1 MSNARGNQSII
12 ASHPPIIEKQR
23 GHGTSKWTAPLR
35 VYSWR
40 EDKTS
45 PHIQEIAFDLLQ
57 ELGITRVYTVY
68 PDKYP
73 IQYPLLSLIH
83 YEHHEIFPMK
93 SQNPNRKDDEQLN
106 SWDAFLFAFN
116 NFGCIDM
123 IKKIIPHRG
132 FYHESS
138 SVPGLRGKLT
148 GKPLVSN
155 RSIPSFSLDSPSINS
170 GKISIMWQTPK
181 VDHSSPDI
189 SLKWLV

>member
-73 IQYPLLSLIH
+73 IRYPLLSLIH

-123 IKKIIPHRG
+123 IKK
-132 FYHESS
+132 SS
-138 SVPGLRGKLT
+138 PT
-148 GKPLVSN
+148 GVSTMS
-155 RSIPSFSLDSPSINS
+155 RHQSLDWGEN
-170 GKISIMWQTPK
+170 WQENHWCQT
-181 VDHSSPDI
+181 VQYQVF
-189 SLKWLV
+189 L